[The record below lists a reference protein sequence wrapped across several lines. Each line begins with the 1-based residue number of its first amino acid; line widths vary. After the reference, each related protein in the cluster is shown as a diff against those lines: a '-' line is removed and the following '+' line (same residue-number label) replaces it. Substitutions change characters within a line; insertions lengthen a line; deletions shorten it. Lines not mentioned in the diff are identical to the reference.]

1 MKLIMESWR
10 QYEEQTLLLEG
21 FEQALEEGKVR
32 DWISSNLEK
41 IKPLINKFNE
51 KINDNI
57 EPFIVAVDKWK
68 SGKSLSDK
76 EKQDF
81 NSALRR
87 AGLLF
92 LLPGGAAAPV
102 AIIYK
107 IIKHLVVNQMGG
119 ITTT

>member
-21 FEQALEEGKVR
+21 FEQALEEGKVG
-32 DWISSNLEK
+32 DWISANLDK
-41 IKPLINKFNE
+41 LKSLINKFNE
-51 KINDNI
+51 KIDDNI

-68 SGKSLSDK
+68 SGKSLSEK
-76 EKQDF
+76 EKQEF
-81 NSALRR
+81 NSALRK

-92 LLPGGAAAPV
+92 ILPGGAAVPV

-119 ITTT
+119 IAAT